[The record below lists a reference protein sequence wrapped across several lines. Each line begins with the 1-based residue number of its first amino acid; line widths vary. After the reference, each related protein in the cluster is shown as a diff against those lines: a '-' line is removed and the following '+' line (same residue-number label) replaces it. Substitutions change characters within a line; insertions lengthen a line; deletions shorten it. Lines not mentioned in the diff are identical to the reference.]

1 MKKCRF
7 CLRTFKMYYKRC
19 DMPIL
24 KNKPSLPDF
33 QQYVKELEHERGFIN
48 QSTIDKCLLLGEEV
62 GELFKAI
69 RKAEG
74 LLVDANSTFTEI
86 GDELADIFIYLC
98 AIANRKGIDLEDAF
112 RTKEEK
118 NKKRVWKSK

>member
-1 MKKCRF
+1 M
-7 CLRTFKMYYKRC
+7 T
-19 DMPIL
+19 MPIL